1 MPAARPRLLVV
12 AGPNGAGKSTFIAE
26 LLAERPMPYLCA
38 DVIAL
43 EFPLLDEV
51 SRQLAAG
58 REFIRRVELQLAAS
72 DDFIVE
78 TTMSGRTL
86 RSHLQHAKSAGFE
99 ITIVFIYLDSANTS
113 VARVRER
120 VRRGGHNVPEN
131 DIRRRFRRCFN
142 NFWHRYRQIADYWY
156 IYYNS
161 SGEFKRIASGEGD
174 AMLVCDSWAFAEFLQ
189 FVEDSSDAENN
200 D

>member
-1 MPAARPRLLVV
+1 MPQKELLVV
-12 AGPNGAGKSTFIAE
+12 AGPNGAGKSTFISQLRTA
-26 LLAERPMPYLCA
+26 RPISYLSA
-38 DVIAL
+38 DLIAL

-58 REFIRRVELQLAAS
+58 REFIRRIELQLAAN
-72 DDFIVE
+72 DDLVVE

-86 RSHLQHAKSAGFE
+86 RSHLQHAKSVGFA
-99 ITIVFIYLDSANTS
+99 IIIVFIYLDSANTS

-120 VRRGGHNVPEN
+120 VRRGGHNVPVE

-161 SGEFKRIASGEGD
+161 SGEFRRIASGEGD
-174 AMLVCDSWAFAEFLQ
+174 AMLIRDSWAFEEFLQ
-189 FVEDSSDAENN
+189 LVEKSSDAEN
-200 D
+200 DH